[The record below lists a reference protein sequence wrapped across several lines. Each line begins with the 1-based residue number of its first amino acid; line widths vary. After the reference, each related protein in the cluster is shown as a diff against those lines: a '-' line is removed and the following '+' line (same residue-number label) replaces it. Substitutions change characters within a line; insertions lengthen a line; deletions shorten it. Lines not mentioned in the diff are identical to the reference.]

1 MPLLHGPDGDDE
13 AAADAQNSC
22 QLPQRS
28 HPPLCRREVMDYSH
42 GEHGVETVVPKWQ
55 GQVITEQHL
64 QARQNVMLRLQRE
77 VDKLALLP
85 SCDLVLPIVLSVLWD

>member
-1 MPLLHGPDGDDE
+1 
-13 AAADAQNSC
+13 
-22 QLPQRS
+22 
-28 HPPLCRREVMDYSH
+28 MDYSH
-42 GEHGVETVVPKWQ
+42 GEHGVEAVVPKWQ

-85 SCDLVLPIVLSVLWD
+85 SCDLV

>member
-1 MPLLHGPDGDDE
+1 MALFHGPDSDDE
-13 AAADAQNSC
+13 AAADAEDSR

-28 HPPLCRREVMDYSH
+28 HPPLCRREMVDYSH

-64 QARQNVMLRLQRE
+64 QASQNVMLRLQRE
-77 VDKLALLP
+77 VDKLALVC
-85 SCDLVLPIVLSVLWD
+85 SCDVV